1 MNDKSVRVEVQ
12 KNLEPLIGFFF
23 DNRREL
29 LASAEA
35 HCRSGNL
42 QELHSIGHNF
52 KGACGGYGFHELS
65 RLGSELQEAADMDRA
80 RKLVW
85 QMREH
90 LEAAEIVYV

>member
-1 MNDKSVRVEVQ
+1 MSKKSVRVEVQ

-29 LASAEA
+29 LTTAEA

-65 RLGSELQEAADMDRA
+65 RLGSELQETADMERA
-80 RKLVW
+80 RKLVQ

-90 LEAAEIVYV
+90 LETVEVVYI